1 MARYLC
7 FFLNHA
13 DDVFGSEFMDAET
26 DDAAVARALTIYR
39 NGIGKGFELWRDSEL
54 VYASSGSKA

>member
-7 FFLNHA
+7 LFVTHA

-26 DDAAVARALTIYR
+26 DQAAVARALTIHR
-39 NGIGKGFELWRDSEL
+39 NGIGKGFELWRDDQL
-54 VYASSGSKA
+54 VYASNGPKA